1 MCSQVPKNIGLSRCA
16 KQYKFCS
23 QKKSLGDD
31 PLEWLP
37 AVDAEHQ
44 THCVRACVGTKLCA
58 LALALDA
65 MYDTMYAKNGFGVFW
80 LGQAACD
87 REGKT
92 MHIAMHTSE

>member
-65 MYDTMYAKNGFGVFW
+65 MYDTMYAKKWFW
-80 LGQAACD
+80 CVLVGS
-87 REGKT
+87 G
-92 MHIAMHTSE
+92 SV